1 MSDRK
6 SLGEV
11 LLGYGRVSAQDQ
23 ERALDYQRNH
33 GGYFGEALV
42 AMGKISREELEFG
55 LAAQFDLPYVFP
67 DPASIDLDAAE
78 LVAPEWALAN
88 LTLPI
93 ARSGDTLSVVVD
105 SPLQSDMVRE
115 LEERTGLAVDLAIA
129 SPGKIRELIRHVFG
143 GEADEESRGLRPGAS
158 MDDFLDEA
166 LAAGALRMGI
176 SLRTHRITGWWDQGG
191 RNLRRPLVSGWPS
204 ALDRRIA
211 PSLDAVRDACGE
223 IQEAHLSWGG
233 TQLPVSVR
241 RVASASGEEWLLE
254 LRGAEAAPPDFDPP
268 PATLLDEVRLLARA
282 GAGRFLLRTDSESL
296 GREILPHLPRI
307 LLGSDVRS
315 AHLVGKDAEGED
327 RGHEIFTLSLPAD
340 EIEARGFLARIRPFG
355 LDAVTVHVTRC
366 TPPLAS
372 ALAQAAGVVVVRGP
386 ASVDAP
392 AFGWILEVTREEGER
407 LHWQVRPRSP
417 EGRR

>member
-23 ERALDYQRNH
+23 ERALDYQRTH

-93 ARSGDTLSVVVD
+93 ARSGDRLSVVVD
-105 SPLQSDMVRE
+105 SPLKSEMVRD

-143 GEADEESRGLRPGAS
+143 GEADEDSRGLRPAAS

-166 LAAGALRMGI
+166 LASGALRLGI

-191 RNLRRPLVSGWPS
+191 RHLRRPLVSGWPS

-211 PSLDAVRDACGE
+211 PPLAAVRDAGGE
-223 IQEAHLSWGG
+223 VREAHLSWGG

-254 LRGAEAAPPDFDPP
+254 LRRAEAAPPFFDSP
-268 PATLLDEVRLLARA
+268 PATFLEEVRLLARA

-307 LLGSDVRS
+307 LLGSHVRT
-315 AHLVGKDAEGED
+315 AHLVGTDAEGED
-327 RGHEIFTLSLPAD
+327 RGLDIFTLAVPSE
-340 EIEARGFLARIRPFG
+340 EIEARGFLVRLRPFG
-355 LDAVTVHVTRC
+355 LDAVTADLADC

-372 ALAQAAGVVVVRGP
+372 ALALTAGMVVVRAP
-386 ASVDAP
+386 VAVDAP
-392 AFGWILEVTREEGER
+392 AFGWVLEVAREEGER
-407 LHWQVRPRSP
+407 LRWQVRPRVP
-417 EGRR
+417 EGHR